1 MLILLLCRVQAA
13 LWQSSSLNRRK
24 ALAASA
30 ALLTCNRAYAGS
42 PGLKPVFEE
51 DLVAAACGSLST
63 CNADALLPATRML
76 RVIELTA
83 FQEQMLRR
91 AAGLSDEDR
100 FAEGLAI
107 GPRQVQLS
115 VELLKKNSGISSLA
129 GCEAAVRTLGDV
141 ERLAQQSGDRLST
154 QMLLM
159 LAAQFAQVRS
169 QVAAALEQLPAEE
182 QRDGRQLAAKLAASE
197 AERRRS
203 DDAQPTESAA
213 ELNKAD
219 GGRVRGGTAQAW
231 AAHER
236 IGAIPRG
243 HSACSLRRRA
253 QIAIQTPDGWA
264 EAVARRRQIQKSI
277 FFPRR
282 TPTTPLRRCLVL
294 QALGKR
300 CSCSGRRTHRCS

>member
-1 MLILLLCRVQAA
+1 
-13 LWQSSSLNRRK
+13 
-24 ALAASA
+24 
-30 ALLTCNRAYAGS
+30 
-42 PGLKPVFEE
+42 
-51 DLVAAACGSLST
+51 
-63 CNADALLPATRML
+63 ML

-213 ELNKAD
+213 ELK
-219 GGRVRGGTAQAW
+219 RTV
-231 AAHER
+231 
-236 IGAIPRG
+236 
-243 HSACSLRRRA
+243 
-253 QIAIQTPDGWA
+253 A
-264 EAVARRRQIQKSI
+264 ESVAARRRLGQRTSASELSQEGIQRALYGDGRKSR
-277 FFPRR
+277 FKLLMDG
-282 TPTTPLRRCLVL
+282 LRR
-294 QALGKR
+294 
-300 CSCSGRRTHRCS
+300 